1 MSLGAVVDHVQ
12 EVSLIHLLG
21 NYTRLPE
28 PLQVSDDFSR

>member
-12 EVSLIHLLG
+12 EVSPVLLLG
-21 NYTRLPE
+21 NYPRLPE